1 MAELE
6 RPEGS
11 LRRFALFESRMS
23 PARDHYEI
31 SSTVPADVDAVW
43 AHCSTMTGVSRELWP
58 WLRMTYP
65 DGAESLVPATFV
77 PGKPLFRST
86 LLLCGLLPV
95 DRTDLTIVELE
106 PGRRFF
112 ERSAM
117 ASQRVWEH
125 ERLLE
130 PIVEGTRI
138 TDRLRWRGRFSGAT
152 TAFAL
157 AVPPLF
163 RWRHY
168 RLQQIFTGMGNR
180 SGGLDTD

>member
-1 MAELE
+1 
-6 RPEGS
+6 
-11 LRRFALFESRMS
+11 MS

-43 AHCSTMTGVSRELWP
+43 AHCSSMTGVSRELWP

-77 PGKPLFRST
+77 SGKPLFRST

-130 PIVEGTRI
+130 PVVEGTRV

-168 RLQQIFTGMGNR
+168 RLQQIFTGVGNR
-180 SGGLDTD
+180 SRGLDTD

>member
-1 MAELE
+1 
-6 RPEGS
+6 
-11 LRRFALFESRMS
+11 MS
-23 PARDHYEI
+23 PVRDHYEI

-43 AHCSTMTGVSRELWP
+43 AHCSSMIGVSRELWP

-65 DGAESLVPATFV
+65 DGAESLVPETFV
-77 PGKPLFRST
+77 PGKPLFRSA

-106 PGRRFF
+106 PGRRFL

-130 PIVEGTRI
+130 PVAEGTRL
-138 TDRLRWRGRFSGAT
+138 TDRLKWRGRFSGAT
-152 TAFAL
+152 TVFAL

-163 RWRHY
+163 QWRHY
-168 RLQQIFTGMGNR
+168 RLQRIFAGIGNR
-180 SGGLDTD
+180 NRGLHRD

>member
-1 MAELE
+1 MC
-6 RPEGS
+6 PV
-11 LRRFALFESRMS
+11 
-23 PARDHYEI
+23 RDHYEI

-43 AHCSTMTGVSRELWP
+43 AHCSSMIGVSRELWP

-65 DGAESLVPATFV
+65 DGAESLVPETFV

-106 PGRRFF
+106 PGHRFL

-130 PIVEGTRI
+130 PVVEGTRL
-138 TDRLRWRGRFSGAT
+138 TDRLRWRGRFTCAT
-152 TAFAL
+152 MAFAL

-163 RWRHY
+163 QWRHY
-168 RLQQIFTGMGNR
+168 RLQRIFADIGNR
-180 SGGLDTD
+180 SRGA